1 MTDFLKWLERSDNML
16 QMKMGGLVLTG
27 IGAYL
32 IISKGIGLIDRTVCK
47 ITEAQKWKA
56 YYKACAENRD
66 GMNKILPPHYEQ
78 TYTYPSGEK
87 ENIKPEGCDP
97 EKEAKKEASQEALK
111 GTIKNVIDKAVDTIF
126 EARKDAKNSLESPE
140 NRPYYIDQETFE
152 KECPEYEKCRLEW
165 YVNDDVLAKSAP
177 GRAFVVL
184 EPEKLLGTNDLRYL
198 FHESPNPNSKVC
210 YVRNDENLT
219 DYEVT
224 KVHDKHISPIDLAV
238 TTAPE
243 TQDKNENN

>member
-1 MTDFLKWLERSDNML
+1 ML

-47 ITEAQKWKA
+47 VTEAQKWKA

-66 GMNKILPPHYEQ
+66 DANKILPPHYEQ

-87 ENIKPEGCDP
+87 ENIKPEGLDP

-126 EARKDAKNSLESPE
+126 EARKGAKNSLESPE

-152 KECPEYEKCRLEW
+152 KECPEYEKCYLNW
-165 YVNDDVLAKSAP
+165 YVNDDILAELAP
-177 GRAFVVL
+177 RTFVVL
-184 EPEKLLGTNDLRYL
+184 QPEKLLGTDDLGYL
-198 FHESPNPNSKVC
+198 FHESPNPDSEVC
-210 YVRNDENLT
+210 YVRNDENLA
-219 DYEVT
+219 DYEIT
-224 KVHDKHISPIDLAV
+224 KVHTNCVSPIDPDV
-238 TTAPE
+238 TTALK
-243 TQDKNENN
+243 TQDNNENN